1 MLWGFS
7 YVLAI
12 NKQAMSVI
20 LTFCFFYPFQG
31 ETFPIA
37 TVQPVVDPVTT
48 RWNHIVGQ
56 DELLERDDII
66 ISINMNDSLKSLKMQ
81 IKFKKVKREPISIFY
96 DWLFF
101 QSTLGKGK
109 RREEQQF
116 SLVFNPG
123 PNQPWNQRSHLGKM
137 ETFHLTVLKKECFLM
152 PEYEGYAYIKMK

>member
-123 PNQPWNQRSHLGKM
+123 PNQPWNQRSHLGVWENGDISPDSTEKRM
-137 ETFHLTVLKKECFLM
+137 F
-152 PEYEGYAYIKMK
+152 PDA